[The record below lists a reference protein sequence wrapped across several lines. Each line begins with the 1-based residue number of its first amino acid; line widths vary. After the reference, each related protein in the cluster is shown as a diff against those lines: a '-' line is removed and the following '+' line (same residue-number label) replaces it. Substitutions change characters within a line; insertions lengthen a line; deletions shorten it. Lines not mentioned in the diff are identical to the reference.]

1 MKHKYEIVKEKIIN
15 WAINGKYKPHEKIP
29 TESEMMDLFQVSRH
43 TIRRAL
49 SDLSSENYLYRIQ
62 GSGIYMS
69 DFKQNES
76 YLKKYK
82 NVGVLTTYISN
93 YIFPDII
100 GGIED
105 TLYDNS
111 YSLLLSSTRNN
122 MMFENRNLNNLL
134 AHKVDG
140 IIIEPTKSAYQNPN
154 MGYLNNLIEQNVPFI
169 TINSAYPQI
178 EVPSLC
184 VNDFKGG
191 QIAAECFFNL
201 GHKNIMGIFKVDDL
215 QGVYRMNGF
224 ISECQKND
232 VLLDQDQIITYLSE
246 ETDSVL
252 PGKIKR
258 VINKNEHPTGVFC
271 YNDEIAFMV
280 VNIAH
285 SLDLKV
291 PEDISV
297 IGFDD
302 SQISKIM
309 NPRLTTITHPKQ
321 RMGIDAAK
329 LIIKLVN
336 NNNKFSKSDSILYE
350 PELIV
355 RDSTAPID

>member
-15 WAINGKYKPHEKIP
+15 WAVEGKYKPHEKIP
-29 TESEMMDLFQVSRH
+29 TESEMMDLFKVSRH

-49 SDLSSENYLYRIQ
+49 GDLSSENYLYRIQ

-122 MMFENRNLNNLL
+122 IMFENRNLSNLL
-134 AHKVDG
+134 AHKIDG
-140 IIIEPTKSAYQNPN
+140 LIIEPTKSAYQNPN
-154 MGYLNNLIEQNVPFI
+154 MGYFDNLIKQNIPFI
-169 TINSAYPQI
+169 MINASYPQI

-184 VNDFKGG
+184 VDDFKGG
-191 QIAAECFFNL
+191 KMAAEYFFKL

-215 QGVYRMNGF
+215 QGVHRMNGF
-224 ISECQKND
+224 ISECQRND
-232 VLLDQDQIITYLSE
+232 ILLNQNQIMTYLSE

-252 PGKIKR
+252 PDKIKR
-258 VINKNEHPTGVFC
+258 VMSKNQHPTGVFC

-280 VNIAH
+280 ISIAH
-285 SLDLKV
+285 SLNLKV
-291 PEDISV
+291 PDDISV

-302 SQISKIM
+302 SQISKIITP
-309 NPRLTTITHPKQ
+309 NLTTIAHPKQ
-321 RMGIDAAK
+321 KMGIDAAK
-329 LIIKLVN
+329 LIIKLIN
-336 NNNKFSKSDSILYE
+336 NNNQFSKSDSIVYE
-350 PELIV
+350 PELVI
-355 RDSTAPID
+355 RSSTISVC